1 MKLSESLKQLG
12 KVVVYYPALAR
23 FFGSVNAAIF
33 FAQLWYW
40 QERSDHGYVW
50 KTAAEIEEETG
61 LSYREQHTARQVLCG
76 LQVMVENHDRLRHEM
91 HFTLDLDRLDAL
103 WNEHQTR
110 HERPSERPQ
119 FGNDESAIPER
130 RKRNS
135 GTTKTRFPN
144 DENAIRERRKRDSR
158 TAETVVPER
167 RNSRSISRDYQ
178 EITKRPPPISPLV
191 VQLHDDFSD
200 RNSDTRLL
208 EAPGESAALRH
219 LAAEASARC
228 PEDPGFWAK
237 KFLDTFWVLK
247 DSEDSFWR
255 RQPYLPSEAAKA
267 GIFARILEEMNRM
280 KADREASEA
289 ALERERARRK
299 ADAEYRKR
307 VTAPEVRAKGEVEL
321 ARLKESLTSRRAG
334 NGKGEAS

>member
-119 FGNDESAIPER
+119 FGNDENAIPEQ
-130 RKRNS
+130 RKPL
-135 GTTKTRFPN
+135 FPN
-144 DENAIRERRKRDSR
+144 DEI
-158 TAETVVPER
+158 VVPF
-167 RNSRSISRDYQ
+167 Q
-178 EITKRPPPISPLV
+178 EITKRLPKDHPQYPRWWFSCTMISATG
-191 VQLHDDFSD
+191 
-200 RNSDTRLL
+200 TRTLAYSKL
-208 EAPGESAALRH
+208 PVNLRHFAIWPQRPRLDALRIRGSGQRSF
-219 LAAEASARC
+219 LTPS
-228 PEDPGFWAK
+228 GF
-237 KFLDTFWVLK
+237 
-247 DSEDSFWR
+247 
-255 RQPYLPSEAAKA
+255 
-267 GIFARILEEMNRM
+267 
-280 KADREASEA
+280 
-289 ALERERARRK
+289 
-299 ADAEYRKR
+299 
-307 VTAPEVRAKGEVEL
+307 
-321 ARLKESLTSRRAG
+321 
-334 NGKGEAS
+334 